1 MAHESTTSSTI
12 CMTFVLFRTT
22 SLAHM
27 RRHQLKNLFL
37 NATLA
42 EQLATACNPSGGN
55 KVVWMP
61 IVALGPGPGTAICGP
76 PIPSW

>member
-1 MAHESTTSSTI
+1 
-12 CMTFVLFRTT
+12 MTFVLFSTT
-22 SLAHM
+22 PLAHM

-42 EQLATACNPSGGN
+42 EQLVTACNPSGGN

-76 PIPSW
+76 PVPSW